1 MITLTI
7 TELTRSPS
15 KLRAALKS
23 GDVRIVWRDQKPNG
37 VVLESAIVKRDIVKD
52 A

>member
-15 KLRAALKS
+15 LLRSALKS
-23 GDVRIVWRDQKPNG
+23 GDVRIVWKDQKPG
-37 VVLESAIVKRDIVKD
+37 GQVIESAIVKREVVK
-52 A
+52 